1 MLFCFSLAV
10 VMSALFVGGGSARL
24 IRERHLHGVPWTE
37 FVDLTW
43 TIFLWKI
50 FKPGVCLSCDPVQ
63 LNKALKSSY

>member
-10 VMSALFVGGGSARL
+10 VMSTLFVGGGSARL
-24 IRERHLHGVPWTE
+24 IRECHLHGVPWT
-37 FVDLTW
+37 VCRSDLD
-43 TIFLWKI
+43 IFLWTI